1 LPAALSST
9 RNWANWPRADR
20 DRLGGVGAPYYLSRR
35 NYLPGQLVGSQEKTL
50 LKFKKILAHS
60 MVTVI
65 VVSSLA
71 QKCCFLFSSEAPLC
85 LFGPGPVTV
94 GFQSYNHWQI
104 TILDPSIAQS
114 FKFMFPMGTW
124 KLLFYITTFVSVL
137 CSNSWFSFLIQLE

>member
-35 NYLPGQLVGSQEKTL
+35 NYLPGQLVESQEKTL
-50 LKFKKILAHS
+50 REFKKISAHNTLLLLYRALPRN
-60 MVTVI
+60 V
-65 VVSSLA
+65 A
-71 QKCCFLFSSEAPLC
+71 FFSSEAPLC
-85 LFGPGPVTV
+85 LFGPSPVTV
-94 GFQSYNHWQI
+94 GFQSYNHWRI

-114 FKFMFPMGTW
+114 FKFMFPMGTG